1 VTLKTVPSSLVFSR
15 DVYERRLEGLRDH
28 DFYLVSSADAE
39 WLTGVPR
46 VATWPEYDPAV
57 NEALTACLVGEQ
69 GPVFSVAHALWH
81 LESGEAMRSWTVEEL
96 ADGADPVVHLR
107 RVAEIAGWRRD
118 RPVHVA
124 PAMPVGQTELLRR
137 AFPDR
142 EIRSAAAV
150 LGPLRARKESFEVE
164 AMRDV
169 AARTVAGIE
178 SACARLRQGVHRL
191 ELFQAVR
198 DEILAQ
204 GVDDVGFGP
213 DCWAVGPALAVDWA
227 NARTRNANPVL
238 TPPCSVS
245 LDVGAILRGYR
256 SDVGRTIFIGEAPPR
271 SAEALAVLREARA
284 AGAPLLATGRR
295 ARDVDDATRALIAE
309 RGFGRGQW
317 IPSGHGIGL
326 EFHEPPVLGENDDT
340 LLLDGNVVTF
350 ELAVWMDGDAGA
362 FAEDT
367 VVVRDG
373 GPEWVI
379 DGGGEALTI
388 V

>member
-1 VTLKTVPSSLVFSR
+1 VSLKTVPSSLVFAR
-15 DVYERRLEGLRDH
+15 DVYERRLASLREN
-28 DFYLVSSADAE
+28 DFFLVSSADAE

-57 NEALTACLVGEQ
+57 NEALTACLVGED

-81 LESGEAMRSWTVEEL
+81 LESGEAMRSWSVEEL
-96 ADGADPVVHLR
+96 ADGADPVAHLR
-107 RVAEIAGWRRD
+107 HVAEAARWRSD
-118 RPVHVA
+118 RPIHVA
-124 PAMPVGQTELLRR
+124 AAMPFGQAELLRE
-137 AFPDR
+137 AFPER
-142 EIRSAAAV
+142 EIRPAASV
-150 LGPLRARKESFEVE
+150 IGHRRARKDPFEVE

-178 SACARLRQGVHRL
+178 SACARLRPGVRRL

-198 DEILAQ
+198 EEILAQ

-213 DCWAVGPALAVDWA
+213 DCWATGPEVAIDWA

-238 TPPCSVS
+238 EAPCSVS

-256 SDVGRTIFIGEAPPR
+256 SDVGRTIFVGEPPVR
-271 SAEALAVLREARA
+271 SADALGVLREARA
-284 AGAPLLATGRR
+284 AGAPLLASGRC
-295 ARDVDDATRALIAE
+295 AREVDDATRALIAK
-309 RGFGRGQW
+309 RGFGPGQW

-326 EFHEPPVLGENDDT
+326 EFHEPPVLGENEDT
-340 LLLDGNVVTF
+340 ILLDGMTVTF
-350 ELAVWMDGDAGA
+350 ELAIWIDGDAGA

-373 GPEWVI
+373 GPEWLI
-379 DGGGEALTI
+379 DSGGEALTI
-388 V
+388 G

>member
-1 VTLKTVPSSLVFSR
+1 MSLKTVPSALVFTR
-15 DVYERRLEGLRDH
+15 DVYERRLEELRDH
-28 DFYLVSSADAE
+28 DFFLVSSADAE

-46 VATWPEYDPAV
+46 IATWLEYDPAV

-81 LESGEAMRSWTVEEL
+81 LESGEAMRSWGVEEL
-96 ADGADPVVHLR
+96 EDGVDPVAQLR
-107 RVAEIAGWRRD
+107 RVAEAAGWRRD
-118 RPVHVA
+118 RPIHVA
-124 PAMPVGQTELLRR
+124 AAMPFGQTELLRE

-150 LGPLRARKESFEVE
+150 IGPRRARKESFEVE

-169 AARTVAGIE
+169 ALRTVAGIE
-178 SACARLRQGVHRL
+178 SACARLRPGVRRL

-198 DEILAQ
+198 EEILAQ

-213 DCWAVGPALAVDWA
+213 DCWAVGPDLAVDWA

-238 TPPCSVS
+238 APPCSVS
-245 LDVGAILRGYR
+245 LDVGATLRGYR
-256 SDVGRTIFIGEAPPR
+256 SDVGRTIFVGEAPPR
-271 SAEALAVLREARA
+271 SAEALGVLRDARA
-284 AGAPLLATGRR
+284 VAAPLLASGRR
-295 ARDVDDATRALIAE
+295 AREVDDATRALIAE
-309 RGFGRGQW
+309 RGFGPGQW

-326 EFHEPPVLGENDDT
+326 EFHEPPVLGENDET
-340 LLLDGNVVTF
+340 VLLDGAAVTF
-350 ELAVWMDGDAGA
+350 ELAIWMDGDAGA

-373 GPEWVI
+373 GPEWLI

-388 V
+388 G

>member
-1 VTLKTVPSSLVFSR
+1 VSLKTVPSSLVFAR
-15 DVYERRLEGLRDH
+15 DVYERRLASLRDN
-28 DFYLVSSADAE
+28 DFFLVSSADAE

-57 NEALTACLVGEQ
+57 NEALTACLVGEH

-81 LESGEAMRSWTVEEL
+81 LESGEAMRSWSVEEL
-96 ADGADPVVHLR
+96 ADGADPASHLR
-107 RVAEIAGWRRD
+107 HVAEAAGWRSD

-124 PAMPVGQTELLRR
+124 AAMPFGQAELLRQ
-137 AFPDR
+137 AFPER
-142 EIRSAAAV
+142 EIRPAASV
-150 LGPLRARKESFEVE
+150 IGHRRARKDPFEVE

-178 SACARLRQGVHRL
+178 SACARLRPGVRRL

-198 DEILAQ
+198 EEILAQ

-213 DCWAVGPALAVDWA
+213 DCWAIGPEVAVDWA
-227 NARTRNANPVL
+227 NAGTRNANPVL
-238 TPPCSVS
+238 KAPCSVS

-256 SDVGRTIFIGEAPPR
+256 SDVGRTIFVGEPPPR
-271 SAEALAVLREARA
+271 SADALGVLREARA

-295 ARDVDDATRALIAE
+295 AREVDDVTRALIAE
-309 RGFGRGQW
+309 RGFGPGQW

-326 EFHEPPVLGENDDT
+326 EFHEPPVLGENDET
-340 LLLDGNVVTF
+340 VLLDGAAVTF
-350 ELAVWMDGDAGA
+350 ELAVWIDGDAGA

-373 GPEWVI
+373 GPEWLI
-379 DGGGEALTI
+379 DSGGEALTI
-388 V
+388 G